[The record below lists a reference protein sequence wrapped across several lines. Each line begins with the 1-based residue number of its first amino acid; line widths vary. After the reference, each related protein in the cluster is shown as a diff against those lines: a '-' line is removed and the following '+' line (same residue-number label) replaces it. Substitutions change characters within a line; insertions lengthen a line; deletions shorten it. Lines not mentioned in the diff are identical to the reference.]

1 VETLNMG
8 APKSNV
14 AINYAIM
21 QGTASLTSATATT
34 NSAGLATVTAQLTNL
49 TALVQVSACIA
60 PGNSP
65 CQTFTLFATPDS
77 LWTMESVGGTAQV
90 VPTGQAF
97 QPLSMRVTDGSAAA
111 NPVLGVTVTFV
122 TTLERD
128 PGQDGNGMPIILGT
142 SQTQVVT
149 DPNGLASI
157 VPTVGSLGP
166 CDAYVTVTAGSAIAQ
181 FELESLEPITATPG
195 QSSRRGLTRS
205 PRRAA
210 HFGWSP

>member
-1 VETLNMG
+1 
-8 APKSNV
+8 
-14 AINYAIM
+14 
-21 QGTASLTSATATT
+21 
-34 NSAGLATVTAQLTNL
+34 
-49 TALVQVSACIA
+49 
-60 PGNSP
+60 
-65 CQTFTLFATPDS
+65 
-77 LWTMESVGGTAQV
+77 
-90 VPTGQAF
+90 QAF

-181 FELESLEPITATPG
+181 FELESLEPITVTPG
-195 QSSRRGLTRS
+195 QPIRRGLTRS
-205 PRRAA
+205 PRRAV
-210 HFGWSP
+210 HFGLSFP